1 MDAWLKKIETALGS
15 DTNPTK
21 YSLLFWL
28 NNLTEKANK
37 LAQYESIGSV
47 DEFRQLKEKNK
58 EDKET

>member
-58 EDKET
+58 ENKET